1 MLIRGE
7 FESGQHLQEIPL
19 ARQLNAS
26 RTPVR
31 LALGALAQEGL
42 LVHKPNS
49 GFLVREFTIKEIS
62 DAVLIRGE
70 LEAVAARM
78 VAEKGMSDGTATALR
93 ETLDM
98 ASHLVSDGRITVERY
113 SRWFDL
119 NGAFHDLIVKE
130 TANATL
136 SNAISQISKIPLV
149 GAGVMAASIDNE
161 DRINEVVAKADADP
175 TLADRLGFYQQAPL
189 YVQFWELLKRQVVVY
204 IRNPIMSTSR
214 FIAGICT
221 ALFFGGAFWQLGRT
235 AGGYD
240 ARCAEGFAYKLMVP
254 GFGSA
259 AIAYWVEK
267 RKAFYHEEAAGL

>member
-78 VAEKGMSDGTATALR
+78 VAEKGMSDGTAAALR

-98 ASHLVSDGRITVERY
+98 ASQLVSDGRITVERY

-161 DRINEVVAKADADP
+161 DRINEVVAKSQAEHEAILQAMLNRQSLRAHALMYEHVYKSSVSMSDYLSKIRAADKDIA
-175 TLADRLGFYQQAPL
+175 
-189 YVQFWELLKRQVVVY
+189 LLKFV
-204 IRNPIMSTSR
+204 ST
-214 FIAGICT
+214 
-221 ALFFGGAFWQLGRT
+221 
-235 AGGYD
+235 
-240 ARCAEGFAYKLMVP
+240 E
-254 GFGSA
+254 
-259 AIAYWVEK
+259 
-267 RKAFYHEEAAGL
+267 